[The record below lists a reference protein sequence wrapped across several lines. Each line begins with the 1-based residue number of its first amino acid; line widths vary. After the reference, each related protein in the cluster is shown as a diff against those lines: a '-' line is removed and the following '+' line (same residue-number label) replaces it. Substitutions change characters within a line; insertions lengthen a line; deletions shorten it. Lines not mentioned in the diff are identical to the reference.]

1 MDLQQR
7 SLEIVKERYASEVV
21 GQGVHAGQHWIEVKR
36 GKIVEILRAL
46 RDEGPFEMLM
56 DLTAVDW
63 LNFEDQS
70 VRAAEWR
77 APERFCVVYQL
88 YSLTHKAYFRVKA
101 WVPEDDPRIDTMA
114 GVWPAAN
121 WAEREVWD
129 FFGLRFEGHP
139 DLKRIQLPE
148 AYAGHPLRKDYPVT
162 GRGERY
168 EFPNHRRPGTPAPPR
183 RD

>member
-7 SLEIVKERYASEVV
+7 ALEIVKEKYASEVV

-36 GKIVEILRAL
+36 ERIVPILRTL
-46 RDEGPFEMLM
+46 KDEGPFEVLM

-63 LNFEDQS
+63 LNQG
-70 VRAAEWR
+70 R
-77 APERFCVVYQL
+77 PERFCVVYQL
-88 YSLTHKAYFRVKA
+88 KSLTHGSYFRVKA
-101 WVPEDDPRIDTMA
+101 WVPEDEPQIDTVC

-129 FFGLRFEGHP
+129 FFGIRFTGHP

-168 EFPNHRRPGTPAPPR
+168 EFPNHRRPGVPAPPR
-183 RD
+183 RP